1 MYKRYF
7 YKYIY
12 YVEYNVIFKKYWE
25 VCFFVSVVVV
35 IIVFICMCR
44 LCVLFKLVIFDLWLI
59 IGKF

>member
-35 IIVFICMCR
+35 IIVFICKCR
-44 LCVLFKLVIFDLWLI
+44 LCVLFELVIFDLWYN
-59 IGKF
+59 GKF